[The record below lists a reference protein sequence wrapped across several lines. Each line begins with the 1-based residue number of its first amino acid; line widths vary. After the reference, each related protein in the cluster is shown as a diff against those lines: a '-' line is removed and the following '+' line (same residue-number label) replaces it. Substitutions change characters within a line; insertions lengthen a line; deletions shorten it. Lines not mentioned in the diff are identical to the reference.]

1 MQLVVKSIVLACA
14 GASQN
19 CSTDTA
25 CTLIRNSNEVFMFC
39 KTNRQPKNVIWKVL
53 ARTTAQGVPEAQLR
67 EAVAGAVAAHD
78 ADGDGRLAP
87 PEFRDLVLASVSGQ
101 PAA

>member
-1 MQLVVKSIVLACA
+1 MCWIIT
-14 GASQN
+14 N
-19 CSTDTA
+19 TDTA
-25 CTLIRNSNEVFMFC
+25 FTLIRNSNEVFMFC

-87 PEFRDLVLASVSGQ
+87 PEFRNLVLASVSGQ